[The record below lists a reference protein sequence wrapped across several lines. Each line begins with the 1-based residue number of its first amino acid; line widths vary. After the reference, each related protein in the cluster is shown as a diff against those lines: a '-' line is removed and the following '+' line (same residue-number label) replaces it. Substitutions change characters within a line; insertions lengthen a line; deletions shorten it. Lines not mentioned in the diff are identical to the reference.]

1 MSRHTTLLLATV
13 ASCCVS
19 LTAQITYVDAD
30 VSTNTTL
37 ANGAPYVP
45 QTVTSSVDNEW
56 TQRAFANG
64 GTILSSHDA
73 TGNEDC
79 PMLRTVITGL
89 IPGVPHTIYTYWWGG
104 ASVNWRGRCAVDT
117 APPAPQLAGY
127 NSVHFATSAFAP
139 MTPLAFDAPLGANQT
154 SLGLTYDAL
163 GFENT
168 GHFANQVMLQ
178 EGNRWLYEV
187 PLGTF
192 YPDANGEIW
201 VYVDDLEG
209 QQSSSNRTWYDGVGW
224 EWAPLPL
231 GNGCGAPAPTI
242 GYVGQ
247 PVTTRDFTVTLASAP
262 ASSLG
267 MLVIGFNATSWNS
280 LPLPLSL
287 ASFGFPG
294 CDLNVAVDLNLFLL
308 TDPNG
313 AASYTVNLPQV
324 PGLDVYWQWAALS
337 PTGLVTTTGLETRF
351 HR

>member
-1 MSRHTTLLLATV
+1 MLRHITTLLATV
-13 ASCCVS
+13 ASCAAS

-30 VSTNTTL
+30 TSTNTTL
-37 ANGAPYVP
+37 ADGTAYTP
-45 QTVTSSVDNEW
+45 VTTPSSVDNEW
-56 TQRAFANG
+56 TVRAFANG

-73 TGNEDC
+73 TGAEDC
-79 PMLRTVITGL
+79 PMLRTVISGL
-89 IPGVPHTIYTYWWGG
+89 VPGIPHTIYSYWWGVSG
-104 ASVNWRGRCAVDT
+104 ATWRGRCAVDT
-117 APPAPQLAGY
+117 AQPAPQLPGY

-154 SLGLTYDAL
+154 ALGLTRDAL
-163 GFENT
+163 NFETT
-168 GHFANQVMLQ
+168 GHFANQVLIQ

-187 PLGTF
+187 PIGTF
-192 YPDANGEIW
+192 LPNANGEIW

-209 QQSSSNRTWYDGVGW
+209 NQSSANRTWYDGVGW
-224 EWAPLPL
+224 EWAPLQI
-231 GNGCGAPAPTI
+231 GNGCGAPAPSI

-247 PVTTRDFTVTLASAP
+247 PVTTRDFTVTLAGAP

-294 CDLNVAVDLNLFLL
+294 CDLNVAVDLNLFLV
-308 TDPNG
+308 TDPTG
-313 AASYTVNLPQV
+313 AASYTVNLPAV
-324 PGLDVYWQWAALS
+324 PALDVYWQWAALGA
-337 PTGLVTTTGLETRF
+337 TGLVTSTGLETRF